1 MDIKISVQYDPEW
14 DGVDRKLT
22 LEEVDT
28 GDSLSDILRV
38 MEDFLSAMGFTFVE
52 KLEAHKSS
60 GDTAS
65 SHDLD

>member
-14 DGVDRKLT
+14 DGVDQKLT

-38 MEDFLSAMGFTFVE
+38 METFLSAMGFTYVE

-60 GDTAS
+60 GDTVS
-65 SHDLD
+65 SHDVN